1 MNGAKMTK
9 KFFFDLMESR
19 LNEIEKEVKEMKEKN
34 EKEGY
39 TKEVSYKH
47 TTLHAR
53 LLEIDMLIFEARE
66 IDWLKYSELSERI
79 NTILDKSNLS
89 K

>member
-1 MNGAKMTK
+1 MNRAKMTK

-19 LNEIEKEVKEMKEKN
+19 IDEIEKEVEEMKEKN

-39 TKEVSYKH
+39 THEVSYKH
-47 TTLHAR
+47 TTIHAR
-53 LLEIDMLIFEARE
+53 LLEIDMLVFEARE
-66 IDWLKYSELSERI
+66 IDWFKYCDLNRRIHEL
-79 NTILDKSNLS
+79 LDKANLS